1 MTAEPRAFFTLDL
14 GTASA
19 AAALVGRVEG
29 RWRLLASGAVP
40 EGVGPEFLLRDL
52 VARVVRADAGLAAAT
67 GLPADP
73 ADAGRVTGDLARVTC
88 RTAPPPRL
96 VALAASRRVLEPL
109 LQAAR
114 TSGWTQAGIALD
126 ERPLL
131 DVMAELASPS
141 VSTVLAGASEPPGA
155 DERPHVPELVALLA
169 AAMERRPELSVVL
182 SGGLAAA
189 GGHAARLAADHP
201 GGLLL
206 APSGGTGDPPGEA
219 LRELLDAHRA
229 APEDGRHALARAT
242 GTLAAVLGRRVEVVD
257 VGRSAGARVAAIPV
271 PGSASRVLAAS
282 VAAAALVPPGADDV
296 VADDVAGWLTFS
308 LDRLRLGDRLAE
320 LALEPWADATGDG
333 ALLRMAAVRAAL
345 VRLLGATPAFR
356 SFATPELLVATGGAW
371 AVAPGPAV
379 ALALADAVRR
389 PGAAG
394 LGLDHARM
402 LSPLGMI
409 EDEEERRRVMADLRD
424 DLLVPL
430 GSVITAADL
439 RPGRTAGRAVVHA
452 AGGPVTLDLVSGGLE
467 LVDLPP
473 GERAVVELRFRD
485 TVDTGARA
493 RHVAVE
499 VAGGLGGLLL
509 DLRDVPIRLP
519 DRPERRRDLL
529 ASWQAALW
537 AGVDR

>member
-1 MTAEPRAFFTLDL
+1 VTVEPRAFFTLDL
-14 GTASA
+14 GTASV
-19 AAALVGRVEG
+19 AAALVGRVDG

-40 EGVGPEFLLRDL
+40 EGVGPEPLLRDL
-52 VARVVRADAGLAAAT
+52 VARVGRADPGLAAAT

-73 ADAGRVTGDLARVTC
+73 ADAGRAGVDLARVTC
-88 RTAPPPRL
+88 RTTAPPRL
-96 VALAASRRVLEPL
+96 VVLAASRRGLEPL
-109 LQAAR
+109 VQAAR
-114 TSGWTQAGIALD
+114 TSGWSPAGIALD

-131 DVMAELASPS
+131 DVVADLASPS
-141 VSTVLAGASEPPGA
+141 VSTVLAGTSEPPGA
-155 DERPHVPELVALLA
+155 DEGPQVPELVALLA
-169 AAMERRPELSVVL
+169 AATERRPELSVVL
-182 SGGLAAA
+182 AGGLAAA
-189 GGHAARLAADHP
+189 DGHAARLADHP

-206 APSGGTGDPPGEA
+206 APSGGAGDPPGEA

-229 APEDGRHALARAT
+229 APEDGRRALARAT
-242 GTLAAVLGRRVEVVD
+242 GTLAAVLRRRVEVVD
-257 VGRSAGARVAAIPV
+257 VGRSAGARVAATPV
-271 PGSASRVLAAS
+271 PGGASRVLAAS
-282 VAAAALVPPGADDV
+282 VAGAALVPSGADDV
-296 VADDVAGWLTFS
+296 VADEVAGWLTFA

-320 LALEPWADATGDG
+320 LALEPWADAAGDG

-345 VRLLGATPAFR
+345 VRLLGATSAFR
-356 SFATPELLVATGGAW
+356 AFTVPELIVATGGAW

-402 LSPLGMI
+402 LAPLGMI
-409 EDEEERRRVMADLRD
+409 EDAEERRRVMADLRD

-452 AGGPVTLDLVSGGLE
+452 AGGPVTLDLVPGGLE

-485 TVDTGARA
+485 PVDTGARA

-519 DRPERRRDLL
+519 ARPERRRDVL